1 MLLIKR
7 RIKRQPK
14 PLSQPQSPE
23 ESKSVVKGNESQII
37 ANQEATR
44 KKLQAEKDL
53 IEAQSKEKQ
62 ILIAKQEALQKQSK
76 VIKGLPL
83 SK

>member
-23 ESKSVVKGNESQII
+23 ETKSVVKGNES
-37 ANQEATR
+37 
-44 KKLQAEKDL
+44 L
-53 IEAQSKEKQ
+53 IK
-62 ILIAKQEALQKQSK
+62 I
-76 VIKGLPL
+76 
-83 SK
+83 